1 MENEVLIL
9 IFDELCKDVKARD
22 YVKYL
27 FKDLLTEKFEL
38 SSISGR
44 VVFDFK
50 AAGIDM
56 SRSSESVMKRR
67 RKNQRQ

>member
-1 MENEVLIL
+1 MEHEVLIL
-9 IFDELCKDVKARD
+9 AFNELCKDVKARD

-44 VVFDFK
+44 VVYDFK
-50 AAGIDM
+50 GAGLDM
-56 SRSSESVMKRR
+56 SRSSESVFKKKITRE
-67 RKNQRQ
+67 